1 MCNAL
6 VLPHGLRR
14 RIFHCSAL
22 DSPHGLKND
31 VYFIVARLFRLMA
44 QKTIF
49 ISCVAFFSPHGLKN
63 DGCYM
68 CSALVSPY
76 GSKNDQCYICSALFS
91 RHGFK
96 NDVHFKCSAL
106 VSPHGWEIFSRT
118 DLGGVRST
126 LARTNCL
133 HRIRSSLF
141 ANIFDPPGS
150 CSPLRF
156 HCFQLQLVFPCV
168 RWKCPFSF
176 IKNFFCCLYF
186 SS

>member
-44 QKTIF
+44 QKTTF

-106 VSPHGWEIFSRT
+106 VCLMDERYFHELTSGEFDRLLPGRT
-118 DLGGVRST
+118 VSIGSDRVCLPISSIP
-126 LARTNCL
+126 LAHVNLLLPVPPVKRHTAISGSGRNRTQSAC
-133 HRIRSSLF
+133 
-141 ANIFDPPGS
+141 
-150 CSPLRF
+150 
-156 HCFQLQLVFPCV
+156 
-168 RWKCPFSF
+168 W
-176 IKNFFCCLYF
+176 
-186 SS
+186 